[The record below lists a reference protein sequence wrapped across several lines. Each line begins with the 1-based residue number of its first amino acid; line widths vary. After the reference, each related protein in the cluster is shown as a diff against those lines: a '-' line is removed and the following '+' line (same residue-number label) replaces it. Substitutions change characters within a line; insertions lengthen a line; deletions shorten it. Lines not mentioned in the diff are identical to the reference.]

1 MFVTLGQQSLGAFV
15 LHVYVIML
23 IAHTSPS
30 ESLWVNTL
38 LQVAAI
44 LAIAVLLR
52 TLKRW
57 PFHRAIASSAP
68 QPVAA

>member
-1 MFVTLGQQSLGAFV
+1 
-15 LHVYVIML
+15 
-23 IAHTSPS
+23 
-30 ESLWVNTL
+30 VNTL

-57 PFHRAIASSAP
+57 PFRRAAGNSAP